1 MTTDPAADDAMRALS
16 DALLSMLEQDTT
28 PPCADGS
35 NAWTDEDHEV
45 RAKVAPHCEDCPI
58 RHRCHDF
65 ADTARP
71 RITFGIFAGIDY
83 TAATRRQ
90 RDDR

>member
-1 MTTDPAADDAMRALS
+1 MISDPVADAALRGLS
-16 DALLSMLEQDTT
+16 SALLGLLDHGTR

-45 RAKVAPHCEDCPI
+45 RAKVAPHCDDCEI
-58 RHRCHDF
+58 RPRCHDF

-71 RITFGIFAGIDY
+71 RITFGVFAGIDY
-83 TAATRRQ
+83 TATTRKAKTA
-90 RDDR
+90 

>member
-16 DALLSMLEQDTT
+16 SALLGLLDHGTR

-35 NAWTDEDHEV
+35 NAWTDDSAAV
-45 RAKVAPHCEDCPI
+45 RAKVAPQCDACEI
-58 RHRCHDF
+58 HHRCHTF

-71 RITFGIFAGIDY
+71 PITFGIFAGIDY
-83 TAATRRQ
+83 TATTRMAKTA
-90 RDDR
+90 